1 MYLGWRS
8 QERLDTGPAYL
19 ASPANRLATSLALHP
34 AVRVGASAIVKTA
47 DGVKN
52 EIMDITE
59 AILDYCNTPAVV
71 TKDACVDV
79 DESDEDNETRD
90 DDDSGIDRSDDFTQE
105 LINEL

>member
-19 ASPANRLATSLALHP
+19 ASPANRLASSLAP
-34 AVRVGASAIVKTA
+34 RPVRTGTRVGASATGKTASQA
-47 DGVKN
+47 DGVN
-52 EIMDITE
+52 IEIMDITE

-79 DESDEDNETRD
+79 D
-90 DDDSGIDRSDDFTQE
+90 
-105 LINEL
+105 

>member
-1 MYLGWRS
+1 M
-8 QERLDTGPAYL
+8 
-19 ASPANRLATSLALHP
+19 N
-34 AVRVGASAIVKTA
+34 
-47 DGVKN
+47 N

-90 DDDSGIDRSDDFTQE
+90 DDDDDSGIDRSDDFMQE
-105 LINEL
+105 LISE

>member
-19 ASPANRLATSLALHP
+19 ASPANRLATSLAPHP
-34 AVRVGASAIVKTA
+34 VRVGASAIVKTA

-71 TKDACVDV
+71 AKDACIDV
-79 DESDEDNETRD
+79 DESDEDTEQYD

>member
-1 MYLGWRS
+1 MPTCGGDTLPSQRVPKRS
-8 QERLDTGPAYL
+8 F
-19 ASPANRLATSLALHP
+19 
-34 AVRVGASAIVKTA
+34 
-47 DGVKN
+47 KN

-90 DDDSGIDRSDDFTQE
+90 DDDDDSGIDRSDDFTQE